1 MAISGKEEVLAY
13 SAKRNGICTK
23 LKEMIVEQLCLDI
36 EPGFLTDDQPLF
48 GRGLELD
55 SIDSLELAV
64 GIFDKFGVTIVDG
77 EVEVF
82 SSVNSMADYVMANSD
97 DNAGDAPD
105 VSAGGFV
112 DLDA

>member
-1 MAISGKEEVLAY
+1 MAVSDKEEIIAY
-13 SAKRNGICTK
+13 AADRRKICGQ
-23 LKEMIVEQLCLDI
+23 LKEMIVDKLCLDI
-36 EPGFLTDDQPLF
+36 EPDFLTDDQPLF

-64 GIFDKFGVTIVDG
+64 GLFDKFGVTIVDG

-82 SSVNSMADYVMANSD
+82 SSVNYMADYVMAN
-97 DNAGDAPD
+97 AQEKAEALPD

>member
-1 MAISGKEEVLAY
+1 MAVSGKEAVLAY
-13 SAKRNGICTK
+13 AKKRSETCEQ
-23 LKEMIVEQLCLDI
+23 LKEMIVQQLCLDI

-64 GIFDKFGVTIVDG
+64 GIYDKFGVTIADG

-82 SSVNSMADYVMANSD
+82 SSVNYMADYVMANIEEDESD
-97 DNAGDAPD
+97 RPG
-105 VSAGGFV
+105 VEAGGFI

>member
-13 SAKRNGICTK
+13 SAKRNEICGK
-23 LKEMIVEQLCLDI
+23 LKDMIVEQLCLDI

-97 DNAGDAPD
+97 DNAGGTPD

>member
-1 MAISGKEEVLAY
+1 MAITGKEEVVLYAQ
-13 SAKRNGICTK
+13 KRKEICKK
-23 LKEMIVEQLCLDI
+23 LKEMIVNQLCLDMD
-36 EPGFLTDDQPLF
+36 PTFLTDDQPLF

-64 GIFDKFGVTIVDG
+64 GIFDIFGVTIVDG

-82 SSVNSMADYVMANSD
+82 SSVNSMADYVMANSSD
-97 DNAGDAPD
+97 DEDGEL
-105 VSAGGFV
+105 VSSDGFM

>member
-1 MAISGKEEVLAY
+1 MAVSGKGEIAAY
-13 SAKRNGICTK
+13 AANRRMICSQ
-23 LKEMIVEQLCLDI
+23 LKEMIVDKLCLDV
-36 EPGFLTDDQPLF
+36 EPDFLTDDQPLF

-82 SSVNSMADYVMANSD
+82 SSVNSMADYVMANAQEDSGVSP
-97 DNAGDAPD
+97 NAL
-105 VSAGGFV
+105 AGGFV